1 MSEHTPSPV
10 ATPTGAAPAGDLAPA
25 DPAQREAP
33 RTDEPTLAVA
43 PEHAARSADFLG
55 WFSVGL
61 GLAELLAP
69 HTMARVIG
77 VRHPDRQT
85 HATMRL
91 MGLRELGAGVAIL
104 RSADPTPAVWA
115 RVAGDAL
122 DLSLLG
128 RTAANPENHRSRTL
142 FATLNVLAITALDVL
157 TARGLQARA
166 QPVGG

>member
-1 MSEHTPSPV
+1 MSEPTPSSAPS
-10 ATPTGAAPAGDLAPA
+10 AADAARPDAPR
-25 DPAQREAP
+25 REAP
-33 RTDEPTLAVA
+33 RTDEPTLAIA

-61 GLAELLAP
+61 GLAEVLAP
-69 HTMARVIG
+69 HAMARVIG
-77 VRHPDRQT
+77 VKHPDRQT

-91 MGLRELGAGVAIL
+91 MGLREIGSGVAIL
-104 RSADPTPAVWA
+104 RATDPTPAVWA

-128 RTAANPENHRSRTL
+128 RTAANPRNHRGRTL

-166 QPVGG
+166 QPVGA